1 MDWLD
6 AQIQQFLLA
15 ENQLLHA
22 LILFVVLD
30 YITGVCVAIQKKK
43 LSSQIGAKGITRKVA
58 IFVVIALCHIYVD
71 QIPCCV
77 STYDDLIP
85 GIWRKRGRG
94 SPQQVVCRDLKE
106 VGHIN
111 QAFRPGKIYIV
122 FII

>member
-58 IFVVIALCHIYVD
+58 IFVVIALCHILDSYLSS
-71 QIPCCV
+71 
-77 STYDDLIP
+77 STDSPLEVVATVFYLSNE
-85 GIWRKRGRG
+85 GISILENATQLGVPFPDKLANVLR
-94 SPQQVVCRDLKE
+94 SLK
-106 VGHIN
+106 H
-111 QAFRPGKIYIV
+111 KDK
-122 FII
+122 

>member
-58 IFVVIALCHIYVD
+58 IFVVIALCHILDSYLSS
-71 QIPCCV
+71 
-77 STYDDLIP
+77 STDSPD
-85 GIWRKRGRG
+85 RK
-94 SPQQVVCRDLKE
+94 SVV
-106 VGHIN
+106 
-111 QAFRPGKIYIV
+111 
-122 FII
+122 

>member
-58 IFVVIALCHIYVD
+58 IFVVIALCHILDSYLS
-71 QIPCCV
+71 C
-77 STYDDLIP
+77 STDSPLEVVATVFYLSNE
-85 GIWRKRGRG
+85 GISILENATQLGVPFPDKLANVLR
-94 SPQQVVCRDLKE
+94 SLK
-106 VGHIN
+106 H
-111 QAFRPGKIYIV
+111 KDK
-122 FII
+122 